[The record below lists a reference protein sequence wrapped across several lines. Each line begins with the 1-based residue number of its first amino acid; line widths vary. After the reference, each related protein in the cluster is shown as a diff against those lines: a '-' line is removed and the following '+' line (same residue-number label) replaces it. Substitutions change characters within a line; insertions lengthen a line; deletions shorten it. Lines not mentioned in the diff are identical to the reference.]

1 MHAAN
6 SAVPQTAVRRPV
18 SYSTILWIGL
28 VAGTL
33 DISDNLI
40 YNAMRGVTPAM
51 VFRFIA
57 SGLVGTRVVQMG
69 WVAVALGLVLH
80 YFIALS
86 WTVIFYAASRKIAVL
101 WRRPVISG
109 LLYGCVVY
117 ALMNYIVVPL
127 SSVPHLTRHISVAA
141 RVNAVLAI
149 LLCIGLTISLL
160 TRRYASPMAKSQE
173 AGAA

>member
-69 WVAVALGLVLH
+69 WVAVALGLWLH

-86 WTVIFYAASRKIAVL
+86 WTVIFYAASRQITVL
-101 WRRPVISG
+101 WTRT
-109 LLYGCVVY
+109 
-117 ALMNYIVVPL
+117 VP
-127 SSVPHLTRHISVAA
+127 I
-141 RVNAVLAI
+141 
-149 LLCIGLTISLL
+149 
-160 TRRYASPMAKSQE
+160 
-173 AGAA
+173 